1 MELMNDEFTLN
12 FYNHEQRQVVIV
24 DSVAQWDRQN
34 LVTVILDQDI
44 SLLVESEEQVKHRYV
59 QALEYGNQ
67 SSLET

>member
-1 MELMNDEFTLN
+1 MELMNDEFLLN
-12 FYNHEQRQVVIV
+12 FYDHEQRQVVIV
-24 DSVAQWDRQN
+24 DSVAQWDRQH